1 MEAAR
6 PPGSLVAPTAAPQWG
21 PTRIMPREAAGA
33 KASRPPAGRA
43 QEKLER
49 SRGAPARRADGG
61 ERTSGRGRRRRSAAR
76 NGNSERAEG
85 GRAKG
90 TEGADGAVCCSAAE
104 GVTRNRVWVENG
116 GARPRTADQ
125 KSGSFTAAAAA
136 PATPQVFASPA
147 SRGRLL
153 PRQVR
158 RPWACPRPP
167 SPEPSPARMAR
178 VARGAWSRA
187 IVVACMKAAA

>member
-1 MEAAR
+1 MAAAAGTERPGRAAGSTPMEAAR

-49 SRGAPARRADGG
+49 SRGAPARTADRG
-61 ERTSGRGRRRRSAAR
+61 ERTSGRGRRRRAAAR

-116 GARPRTADQ
+116 GARPRTVDR

-136 PATPQVFASPA
+136 PATPQVFRVTGVPGAPAPSTDAPSVGVSPA
-147 SRGRLL
+147 
-153 PRQVR
+153 
-158 RPWACPRPP
+158 
-167 SPEPSPARMAR
+167 
-178 VARGAWSRA
+178 A
-187 IVVACMKAAA
+187 IP